1 MSCQGPAEA
10 MPDRPRRARR
20 GEVMLQLS
28 VSDLVSLAVNTVQN
42 GWSSSELPLGRPD
55 CQRSGFTLAAGV
67 RMDWPQEILDQVYT
81 AILIENRDA
90 AAQYSWRQ
98 RAE

>member
-1 MSCQGPAEA
+1 
-10 MPDRPRRARR
+10 
-20 GEVMLQLS
+20 MLQLT

-55 CQRSGFTLAAGV
+55 CKRSGFTLAAGV

>member
-1 MSCQGPAEA
+1 
-10 MPDRPRRARR
+10 MPEKLRGARR
-20 GEVMLQLS
+20 GEVSFQLT

-42 GWSSSELPLGRPD
+42 GWASSELPLERPD

-67 RMDWPQEILDQVYT
+67 RMDWAREILDQVYT

-90 AAQYSWRQ
+90 AAQSSWRQ